1 MDIRIVKKFLKI
13 LKIWGRAT
21 SPILIVLLIV
31 VWLFAGW
38 PVVWKNFKIK
48 EAKAQGINV
57 KVGSFAKITT
67 TGTQTITGLGFQPKA
82 IIFYW
87 SRNTSNATAQVPRS
101 QGVGFTDCTNQRAVA
116 IAEDDNAGTSN
127 AGRYRT
133 ESNVI
138 VILSNGNPT
147 VGSRATFTSCNS
159 DGFTIN
165 WAVSEARADI
175 INYIAI
181 GGPDVTNVRAGTF
194 TLAATTGIQNITGVG
209 FRPDFVMFLWG
220 FTENVDTAS
229 AGLEMGIGFAD
240 YNNNQGSILNCVRDN
255 QANNSTK
262 LSQQRTDNV
271 VLLSDLTCAQDALA
285 AFNGFTSDGFQLNVS
300 DAPGAA
306 TPIFYLAI
314 KGGSHAVGNFLQ
326 PTTTGVQTISG
337 TGFQPNSVVLF
348 SHNQVAGTA
357 LTAPSTFS
365 IGAANATTS
374 RAGVWGQSRNVDPSQ
389 TAVYTDNTKIIIMRT
404 LTGTGGAGTINAQAD
419 FNGFTSN
426 GFQLNWTTV
435 DTTQRQI
442 IYWAF
447 GPSPT
452 FNQSAYRWFN
462 NWDSTDLSGFLQINP
477 STGDDRALSI
487 AVDSKFMYIVG
498 RDSEPGNFQ
507 WRIEKRSLYDGSLV
521 YATTSNP
528 TGSDDQPRFITID
541 SQFMY
546 IVGYETVSAVTADN
560 QWRIEKRNLS
570 DGSLVYAVTSN
581 PSGKGD
587 AAYGIAVD
595 SQFMY
600 IVGDHF
606 VSGTNNWQWRI
617 EKRNLSDGSLV
628 YATTT
633 NYSAGDEAPFGIT
646 IDSQFMYIVGWDSN
660 GGNQWRIEKRNLSD
674 GSLVYTTTSDPS
686 TGDDQAMSIAKDSQF
701 MYIVGYDTVPGNNE
715 WRIEKRNLSDG
726 SLVYATTSNPTTGSD
741 QVRFGPSLVID
752 SQFMYIAGWD
762 SNGGNQWRIEKR
774 NLSDG
779 SLVYAVTSN
788 PSTGDDG
795 ARAIAIDSQFMY
807 VVGFDSAPGD
817 YEWRI
822 EKRNLSDGSFA
833 NGPPLADQDTAAT
846 LSSAGQT
853 FRLRLLLHVTNKL
866 GLNSQTFKLQFAQ
879 RGTDGSCDTNFNG
892 ETYVDVTTSTVIA
905 FYDNPTPTDGSA
917 LTANTNDPIHGADT
931 AVNQTYEE
939 LNPFTNSIA
948 AINSGQDGKWDFA
961 LKDNG
966 APASTTYCFRVVK
979 ADGTVLET
987 YNVIPEITTA
997 AAPAITCSLSATST
1011 SFSALTPSAVS
1022 NSSPD
1027 ITITISSGSG
1037 FQINVKDA
1045 GNGTNP
1051 GLYKSTSPT
1060 YLIQSQDATLSAGT
1074 DGYGI
1079 QATTTN
1085 TSISINPKYNKS
1097 GNDVGGLSLT
1107 DVVLATSSIGVSSST
1122 INVKHKAS
1130 VSVSAP
1136 TGDYQD
1142 TIIYTCSAL

>member
-31 VWLFAGW
+31 VWVFAGW

-87 SRNTSNATAQVPRS
+87 SRNTANATAAVPRS

-116 IAEDDNAGTSN
+116 IAEDDNVVTSN

-147 VGSRATFTSCNS
+147 VGSRATFTSCNA

-181 GGPDVTNVRAGTF
+181 GGPDVTNVKAGTF

-209 FRPDFVMFLWG
+209 FQPDFVMFLWG

-229 AGLEMGIGFAD
+229 AGLEMGMGFAD
-240 YNNNQGSILNCVRDN
+240 YSNNQGSILNCVVDGQADN
-255 QANNSTK
+255 ATK

-271 VLLSDLTCAQDALA
+271 ILLRSTACVQDALA
-285 AFNGFTSDGFQLNVS
+285 AFNGFTADGFQLNVS
-300 DAPGAA
+300 DAPAAA

-314 KGGSHAVGNFLQ
+314 QGGSHAVGNFLQ
-326 PTTTGVQTISG
+326 PTATGVQTISG
-337 TGFQPNSVVLF
+337 TGFQPNLVVLF

-357 LTAPSTFS
+357 LAAPSTFS

-374 RAGVWGQSRNVDPSQ
+374 RAGVWGQSYHNDPSW
-389 TAVYTDNTKIIIMRT
+389 TAVYTDNTKIMIMRT
-404 LTGTGGAGTINAQAD
+404 LSGTGGTGTINAQAD
-419 FNGFTSN
+419 FAGFTSD

-452 FNQSAYRWFN
+452 FNQSAYRFFN
-462 NWDSTDLSGFLQINP
+462 NLDSTDVGTPLSN
-477 STGDDRALSI
+477 
-487 AVDSKFMYIVG
+487 
-498 RDSEPGNFQ
+498 
-507 WRIEKRSLYDGSLV
+507 
-521 YATTSNP
+521 
-528 TGSDDQPRFITID
+528 
-541 SQFMY
+541 
-546 IVGYETVSAVTADN
+546 
-560 QWRIEKRNLS
+560 
-570 DGSLVYAVTSN
+570 
-581 PSGKGD
+581 
-587 AAYGIAVD
+587 
-595 SQFMY
+595 
-600 IVGDHF
+600 
-606 VSGTNNWQWRI
+606 
-617 EKRNLSDGSLV
+617 
-628 YATTT
+628 
-633 NYSAGDEAPFGIT
+633 
-646 IDSQFMYIVGWDSN
+646 
-660 GGNQWRIEKRNLSD
+660 
-674 GSLVYTTTSDPS
+674 
-686 TGDDQAMSIAKDSQF
+686 
-701 MYIVGYDTVPGNNE
+701 
-715 WRIEKRNLSDG
+715 
-726 SLVYATTSNPTTGSD
+726 
-741 QVRFGPSLVID
+741 
-752 SQFMYIAGWD
+752 
-762 SNGGNQWRIEKR
+762 
-774 NLSDG
+774 
-779 SLVYAVTSN
+779 
-788 PSTGDDG
+788 
-795 ARAIAIDSQFMY
+795 
-807 VVGFDSAPGD
+807 
-817 YEWRI
+817 
-822 EKRNLSDGSFA
+822 
-833 NGPPLADQDTAAT
+833 QDTAAT
-846 LSSAGQT
+846 LTSAGQA
-853 FRLRLLLHVTNKL
+853 FRLRLLLHVGSGNL
-866 GLNSQTFKLQFAQ
+866 ILNGQSFKLQFAQ
-879 RGTDGSCDTNFNG
+879 RGADGLCDTSFIG
-892 ETYVDVTTSTVIA
+892 ETYTDVTTSTVIA

-979 ADGTVLET
+979 ADGMVLET

-1027 ITITISSGSG
+1027 ITITIASSGG
-1037 FQINVKDA
+1037 FQINFRDS
-1045 GNGTNP
+1045 NGTTTP
-1051 GLYKSTSPT
+1051 GLYKSNYPT

-1085 TSISINPKYNKS
+1085 SSISINSKYNKS

-1107 DVVLATSSIGVSSST
+1107 DVVLATSSVAVSNAT
-1122 INVKHKAS
+1122 INIKHKAS
-1130 VSVSAP
+1130 VSVLAP

-1142 TIIYTCSAL
+1142 TITYTCSAQ